1 MRCVM
6 NLRDVES
13 KPMGSAEKTFSTGHE
28 YEEVLKLIGFGRV
41 QWIVLFASG
50 LLLMMVI
57 NETMGM
63 SYITIVSQ
71 CDFETNSMDK
81 AVMSAAS
88 FIGIFCSSYFWGYL
102 SDSIGRRPVLIYTTL
117 SGNII
122 SLISIFI
129 PNYWIYVVLRFLV
142 GFFIAGASSTTYAYL
157 GEFFTP
163 RHRPIVINYAS
174 LFVGIST
181 VYVPVVAWLVMTMDW
196 VVDVT
201 GSFSFRP
208 WRLLT
213 IFYMMPGV
221 LGTFL
226 LLKLPESPKI
236 LISMGK
242 VKDAY
247 EAVNW
252 IALQNTGKQLKE
264 LQVEELKFEEIP
276 GCKNLLCVSNSP
288 LIILKK
294 MWHGTVPLLKKP
306 HSLNF
311 SISCIVMCGLFF
323 SSSGMGLWY
332 PEILNRLGSTDVEGS
347 MTVCNVID
355 ASIDQ
360 PKLYPTI
367 SHICSDQ
374 ISIKS
379 YIHTIT
385 YGSALIVGYIVM
397 GFVINRIGRKASIT
411 GALAISA
418 GCAVALIWIND
429 EVVIIVC
436 FCLYLVLPGL
446 CVSILSGAVVDLV
459 PTHLRG
465 KAVCICLML
474 GRTGSVLGSNIIGVL
489 LDYYC
494 TVTFGVFSG
503 FVLVCALLTLVLP
516 I

>member
-1 MRCVM
+1 MYQ
-6 NLRDVES
+6 RDIES
-13 KPMGSAEKTFSTGHE
+13 KHADSTDKSASAGHE
-28 YEEVLKLIGFGRV
+28 YEEILKLIGFGRV

-50 LLLMMVI
+50 FLLMMVI

-71 CDFETNSMDK
+71 CDFQTSSMDK
-81 AVMSAAS
+81 AIMSAAS

-102 SDSIGRRPVLIYTTL
+102 SDSIGRRPVLIYTTF

-122 SLISIFI
+122 SFISIFV
-129 PNYWIYVVLRFLV
+129 PNYWIYVVFRFFV

-157 GEFFTP
+157 GEFFTS
-163 RHRPIVINYAS
+163 RHRPLVINYAS

-196 VVDVT
+196 RLEITDN
-201 GSFSFRP
+201 FAFRP

-213 IFYMMPGV
+213 VFYLMPGV
-221 LGTFL
+221 LGTLL

-242 VKDAY
+242 TE
-247 EAVNW
+247 EAFVAINW
-252 IALQNTGKQLKE
+252 IALKNSGKE
-264 LQVEELKFEEIP
+264 LRELKVEKLKIDVIP
-276 GCKNLLCVSNSP
+276 ERENGICVSNSAS
-288 LIILKK
+288 IVLKK
-294 MWHGTVPLLKKP
+294 MWQDTAPLLKKP
-306 HSLNF
+306 HLLNF
-311 SISCIVMCGLFF
+311 SISCTVMCGLFF

-332 PEILNRLGSTDVEGS
+332 PEILNRLGSTIVEDIT
-347 MTVCNVID
+347 TVCQVID

-360 PKLYPTI
+360 
-367 SHICSDQ
+367 SHLNVTNSQICNDQ

-379 YIHTIT
+379 YIDTIT
-385 YGSALIVGYIVM
+385 YGSALIAGYIVM

-411 GALAISA
+411 GGLSIAA
-418 GCAVALIWIND
+418 GCAVALIWITD
-429 EVVIIVC
+429 EIAIVVC

-446 CVSILSGAVVDLV
+446 CISVLSGAVVDLV

-474 GRTGSVLGSNIIGVL
+474 GRTGSVFGSNIIGVL
-489 LDYYC
+489 LESYC
-494 TVTFGVFSG
+494 TITFGVFSG
-503 FVLVCALLTLVLP
+503 FVLVCALLTLMLP

>member
-1 MRCVM
+1 MDSTEKSV
-6 NLRDVES
+6 
-13 KPMGSAEKTFSTGHE
+13 SAGHE
-28 YEEVLKLIGFGRV
+28 YEEVLQLIGFGRV

-71 CDFETNSMDK
+71 CDFETTSMDK
-81 AVMSAAS
+81 AIMSAAS

-122 SLISIFI
+122 SIISVFI

-157 GEFFTP
+157 VEFFTP

-196 VVDVT
+196 RVDLT
-201 GSFSFRP
+201 DGFAFRP

-213 IFYMMPGV
+213 IFYLLPGV
-221 LGTFL
+221 FGTL
-226 LLKLPESPKI
+226 MLLKLPESPKF
-236 LISMGK
+236 LISMGRTE
-242 VKDAY
+242 DAFA
-247 EAVNW
+247 AVNW
-252 IALQNTGKQLKE
+252 IALKNSGKQLQDLK
-264 LQVEELKFEEIP
+264 VEKLKFEEIP
-276 GCKNLLCVSNSP
+276 NRENGVCVSKSAST
-288 LIILKK
+288 IFKK
-294 MWHGTVPLLKKP
+294 MWHDTVPLLKKP
-306 HSLNF
+306 HLLNF
-311 SISCIVMCGLFF
+311 IISCTVMCGLFF

-332 PEILNRLGSTDVEGS
+332 PEILNRLGSTSVEDA
-347 MTVCNVID
+347 MTVCDVID

-360 PKLYPTI
+360 PQLNKTL
-367 SHICSDQ
+367 SQICNDQ

-379 YIHTIT
+379 YIDTIT

-411 GALAISA
+411 GGLAIAS
-418 GCAVALIWIND
+418 GCAVALIWIED
-429 EVVIIVC
+429 EVIIVVC

-446 CVSILSGAVVDLV
+446 SVSVLSGAVVDLV

-489 LDYYC
+489 LDSYC
-494 TVTFGVFSG
+494 TITFGVFSG
-503 FVLVCALLTLVLP
+503 FVMFCALLTLMLP